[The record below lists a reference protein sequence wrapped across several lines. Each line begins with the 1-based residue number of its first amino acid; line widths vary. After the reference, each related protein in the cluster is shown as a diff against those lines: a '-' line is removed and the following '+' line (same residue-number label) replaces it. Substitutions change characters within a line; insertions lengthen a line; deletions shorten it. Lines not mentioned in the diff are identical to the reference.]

1 MKSSA
6 RHIAV
11 LFIFSFVLLPSLT
24 FAGVKIELKNG
35 RTITADFCEEAGAA
49 MACSRMG
56 GTFDIE
62 KKDIAKIRNIPDENG
77 QSYEDG
83 TADETAS
90 PQGTARQTEGKP
102 EGGGEL
108 KEATAGEGVA
118 GAAGRLEEIR
128 KRKSEMAPEREK
140 LLKEREKLQED
151 LKKAPDWMPVEQY
164 EELQKRN
171 AEVDEKI
178 KKYNEEAGRLNREEK
193 NIVDES
199 KKKKD

>member
-6 RHIAV
+6 WHIAV
-11 LFIFSFVLLPSLT
+11 LFIFSLALLPSLT
-24 FAGVKIELKNG
+24 IAAVKIELKNG

-77 QSYEDG
+77 QSYEGG
-83 TADETAS
+83 TTDETAS
-90 PQGTARQTEGKP
+90 PQGTGRQTEGKP

-118 GAAGRLEEIR
+118 GAAGRLGEIR
-128 KRKSEMAPEREK
+128 KRKSEIAPEREK

-151 LKKAPDWMPVEQY
+151 LKKAPDWMPVKQY
-164 EELQKRN
+164 DELQKRN
-171 AEVDEKI
+171 AELDEKI

-193 NIVDES
+193 NIVDET